1 MENIAS
7 SSEDSESALT
17 SSEDEEY
24 STDWTSTDEEE
35 DLPYTDVEEVAFRRR
50 VRTEALRPPSTSKP
64 LESTSAGRPKR
75 RIMRKRTLFEKY
87 CCEVSTFTVLTVLS
101 LAYYTARYYRESKS
115 LNPEAS
121 LSEKQRIR
129 YWDWPD
135 PSTHKHIGHNWNHAI
150 TTMWLPD
157 DDEVAF
163 QLGTGSEH
171 DLSPEGPGHVKMPEF
186 FFQHTIF
193 GLSAHNP
200 ADDALRINAEAYNEL
215 AHEELRVDLQNLD
228 PKPDYILDCIIEGRA
243 IDSKHAD
250 GFAVAYRNTLP
261 EKTLKRAE
269 RAVLLQA
276 RIYGQMGMY
285 KWFVHQYG
293 HHPRDHAVIIQKVK
307 PTGGAMYRIKTSGP
321 VYRVRWRDTTKAY
334 QVEGQGQH
342 MPKVEQYPRRRPKRT
357 KNGKDKDKP
366 KSVASAGDGK

>member
-1 MENIAS
+1 MCRHVVILAVELTTFTHLFTARSGFSPGGNQPWKTSHRRLKTVSLHLHPQRMKSIAQTGRR
-7 SSEDSESALT
+7 LT
-17 SSEDEEY
+17 RRKICR
-24 STDWTSTDEEE
+24 
-35 DLPYTDVEEVAFRRR
+35 TDVEEVAFRRR
-50 VRTEALRPPSTSKP
+50 VNRVGSPSTSKP

-135 PSTHKHIGHNWNHAI
+135 PSTHKQIGHNWNHAI

-186 FFQHTIF
+186 FFSTHDIWTVCPQPRMMHCE
-193 GLSAHNP
+193 S
-200 ADDALRINAEAYNEL
+200 
-215 AHEELRVDLQNLD
+215 
-228 PKPDYILDCIIEGRA
+228 
-243 IDSKHAD
+243 
-250 GFAVAYRNTLP
+250 
-261 EKTLKRAE
+261 TLKLTMNWPTRNC
-269 RAVLLQA
+269 VL
-276 RIYGQMGMY
+276 I
-285 KWFVHQYG
+285 
-293 HHPRDHAVIIQKVK
+293 
-307 PTGGAMYRIKTSGP
+307 
-321 VYRVRWRDTTKAY
+321 
-334 QVEGQGQH
+334 
-342 MPKVEQYPRRRPKRT
+342 
-357 KNGKDKDKP
+357 
-366 KSVASAGDGK
+366 